1 MNAFYTR
8 FAFTIVTLLQ
18 FSTFVFAAPLDDY
31 YLQQFGEEK
40 SAQLQKAVLSVTT
53 VTQEPPKCGMPL
65 KKSLRRDWDLL
76 EASTQKVLAKQLAPP
91 TLEGEATFDSTPGHF
106 KVHYA
111 TSGTDAPPL
120 TDITGIA
127 GVPDWVET
135 VAATLEY
142 VYSSYSSL
150 GYQPA
155 PTTSG
160 TAYNIYLR
168 DLAPLN
174 YYGVTTSGVSASSAT
189 YPYAFTSWMEL
200 DNNFTDGI
208 YHPYTPLQS
217 LRITSA
223 HEYHHAI
230 QYGYNYYFDVW
241 YAEATSTW
249 LEDEL
254 YNDVNQLYT
263 YLTASLL
270 NTNLSLD
277 ISVSTTTGGGYGRW
291 LINRYF
297 SETHPDQNIVR
308 LFWEALSTRTPIN
321 GNDIP
326 MSPIIDEVLQ
336 LSGSNLGDDFLGYTQ
351 RLYTRQWTTHLSDIV
366 SIPHVYLSPTS
377 SIYPINVASV
387 PSPATTLPHHSYI
400 FFRLL
405 PPTAAPS
412 TLNITLTRD
421 AGISAVALRKTNNTI
436 SIFTPD
442 SGTNLIVIP
451 SFDTASE
458 VVLLIANTTSDD
470 NLLAGFSTDGSP
482 IQYELPG
489 TTITSATSSTTPPS
503 ISLQWFSVTGATS
516 YQLYRSSTSSTS
528 LILYKSSISMTSYT
542 DTDVIKDSTYYYSV
556 VPIKDVGLIGPASE
570 IKTVE
575 VNTTAATSGGSSG
588 GGCFIATAAYGSY
601 LHPQVQLLRDFR
613 DDYLLTNAPG
623 RAFVAL
629 YYRCS
634 PPLAD
639 FISRHTVLRSVVRM
653 ALTPLV
659 MAVVHPLIAVF
670 LLLLFMATALVSL
683 LRRIKAVRSSVHPYI
698 VHDTPSRL

>member
-1 MNAFYTR
+1 MRHFTARMIFVIVCFLLSSTA
-8 FAFTIVTLLQ
+8 AFTGT
-18 FSTFVFAAPLDDY
+18 LDDY
-31 YLQQFGEEK
+31 YLQQFGEAK
-40 SAQLQKAVLSVTT
+40 SAQLQKAVLSVAA
-53 VTQEPPKCGMPL
+53 VAQEPSKCGMPL
-65 KKSLRRDWDLL
+65 KKSLLRDWDLL
-76 EASTQKVLAKQLAPP
+76 ETSTQKVLVKQLALP
-91 TLEGEATFDSTPGHF
+91 TLEGEATFDSGLGHF

-120 TDITGIA
+120 TDITGVA

-135 VAATLEY
+135 VAVTLEN
-142 VYSSYSSL
+142 VYSSYGSL

-155 PTTSG
+155 PTLSG
-160 TAYNIYLR
+160 APYNIYLR

-174 YYGVTTSGVSASSAT
+174 YYGVTTSGASASSAT
-189 YPYAFTSWMEL
+189 YPYAVTSWMEL
-200 DNNFTDGI
+200 DNNYTDDI
-208 YHPYTPLQS
+208 YHPTTYSPVQS
-217 LRITSA
+217 LQITAA

-230 QYGYNYYFDVW
+230 QFGYNRYFDAW

-254 YNDVNQLYT
+254 YNNVNQLYT

-308 LFWEALSTRTPIN
+308 LFWETLSTRASNN

-336 LSGSNLGDDFLGYTQ
+336 LSGSNLGDNFLGYTQ
-351 RLYTRQWTTHLSDIV
+351 RLYTRQWTTHLSDII
-366 SIPHVYLSPTS
+366 SIPNVYLSPTS

-421 AGISAVALRKTNNTI
+421 VGISAVALRKTNNTI
-436 SIFTPD
+436 SIFTPN
-442 SGTNLIVIP
+442 SGANLIVIP

-458 VVLLIANTTSDD
+458 VVLLIANATSDD
-470 NLLAGFSTDGSP
+470 NLLAGFSTDGSL

-503 ISLQWFSVTGATS
+503 ISLQWLSVTGATS

-528 LILYKSSISMTSYT
+528 LILYKSNISMTSYT
-542 DTDVIKDSTYYYSV
+542 DTDVVKDKTYYYSV
-556 VPIKDVGLIGPASE
+556 VPINDVGLIGPASE
-570 IKTVE
+570 IKTVV
-575 VNTTAATSGGSSG
+575 VNTTTATSGGSSG

-613 DDYLLTNAPG
+613 DNYLLTNAPG
-623 RAFVAL
+623 QAFVTL
-629 YYRCS
+629 YYRYS

-639 FISRHTVLRSVVRM
+639 FIAKHPFLRGISRL

-659 MAVVHPLIAVF
+659 VAVGHPLLSAV
-670 LLLLFMATALVSL
+670 LLLLFIGTMCVLL
-683 LRRIKAVRSSVHPYI
+683 LRRIKTTRSDLHPNI
-698 VHDTPSRL
+698 C